1 MMFSLIRYSH
11 RPAVGRIVLPS
22 LEDSP
27 VGCFSW
33 WGQSAPAAVL
43 KPPQSVHTG
52 LHSGV
57 QFPSRGS
64 VEEHEKKMD
73 IEKSEVEGRWGVVN
87 LGIIGIIKSQRHEVK

>member
-1 MMFSLIRYSH
+1 MFSLIRYSH

-64 VEEHEKKMD
+64 VEEHEKKW
-73 IEKSEVEGRWGVVN
+73 ILKRVKLREGG
-87 LGIIGIIKSQRHEVK
+87 G